1 MRMLPELALQWND
14 FIRFDEMGIPIQGHE
29 AYKYTF
35 GKKNA
40 LTNAINYYRANVNIL
55 IPDTRVKRPEKYAPG
70 LLLLGEHDNYIHRKV
85 EGMMLKRYDNMQFQF
100 IKNANH
106 FAQQHQPEE
115 TNRLIHEFLTQHT
128 NNNITH

>member
-1 MRMLPELALQWND
+1 MRILPELALQWND
-14 FIRFDEMGIPIQGHE
+14 FIRFDEMGLSHDLEP
-29 AYKYTF
+29 YKYTF
-35 GKKNA
+35 SKKNA

-55 IPDTRVKRPEKYAPG
+55 SPDTSVKRPEFFAPG
-70 LLLLGEHDNYIHRKV
+70 LLLLGEHDNFIHRKV
-85 EGMMLKRYDNMQFQF
+85 KHMMLKRYDNMQFQF

-115 TNRLIHEFLTQHT
+115 TNRIINEFLKQRTI